1 MHAGESAMTAIDRAH
16 LAAQTGGDEALAAE
30 ILGLFAAQCRRL
42 LPGIADRSLAFP
54 DRADLAHTLK
64 GSAAGIG
71 AGRVQDLAGRV
82 EAALRDAAE
91 PGAEIAALEEQAA
104 AALAEIADA
113 A

>member
-1 MHAGESAMTAIDRAH
+1 MRAIDRDH
-16 LAAQTGGDEALAAE
+16 LAAQTGGDDGLAAE

-42 LPGIADRSLAFP
+42 LPGIADRALAAG

-71 AGRVQDLAGRV
+71 ATCVRDLAGRV
-82 EAALRDAAE
+82 EAGLRAGGE
-91 PGAEIAALEEQAA
+91 PAPEIAALAEAAA